1 MKTNASILQTISNP
15 QRRSFLKLS
24 GLLGLG
30 VATTALLPASQAEA
44 VLFGPKEY
52 KVSSTRLA
60 MGSFLAITI
69 IHSSRDEAENAIGL
83 AWEEIDRLGRLL
95 NRHDSATPVSQLNST
110 GVLRK
115 APPEV
120 LEVVARSLYYHRQTG
135 GAFDITV
142 KPLVDLFKERFAAEV
157 TPSEA
162 EISKL
167 LPRVGSDKIKIS
179 FANGD
184 ISFASQGM
192 GITLDGI
199 APGYIVDRVSALFA
213 AKGISNHLINCSGDI
228 RTSGTAAKGKS
239 WTVAIQDPAKQK
251 AYPDVVAMGT
261 GAISTSGSY
270 EVFYDKAKM
279 FHHIVTPQT
288 GHSPRLATSV
298 TVKALS
304 VMDADALATG
314 IMVMPPVEGIR
325 LVDSQ
330 PGCGCFV
337 VGQDGSFR
345 KSTSWN
351 RLA

>member
-1 MKTNASILQTISNP
+1 MKKNSSILQTICNP

-95 NRHDSATPVSQLNST
+95 SRHDPATPVSQLNST
-110 GVLRK
+110 GVLHK
-115 APPEV
+115 APSEV

-167 LPRVGSDKIKIS
+167 LPQVGSDKIKIS
-179 FANGD
+179 FAGGD
-184 ISFASQGM
+184 ISFARQGM
-192 GITLDGI
+192 GVTLDGI
-199 APGYIVDRVSALFA
+199 APGYIVDRVSALLA
-213 AKGISNHLINCSGDI
+213 AHGISNHLINCSGDI
-228 RTSGTAAKGKS
+228 RTSGTAAKGKP

-251 AYPDVVAMGT
+251 AYPEVVAMGT

-270 EVFYDKAKM
+270 EVFYDKEKM

-314 IMVMPPVEGIR
+314 IMVMPPREGVR
-325 LVDSQ
+325 FVDSQ
-330 PGCGCFV
+330 PGCECFV

-345 KSTSWN
+345 KSASWN
-351 RLA
+351 RFV

>member
-1 MKTNASILQTISNP
+1 MKTKSIMPQQCNP

-30 VATTALLPASQAEA
+30 AATAALLPTPHAEA

-52 KVSSTRLA
+52 KVSSTRLS
-60 MGSFLAITI
+60 MGSFLSITA
-69 IHSSRDEAENAIGL
+69 IHSSKDEAENGIGL

-95 NRHDSATPVSQLNST
+95 SRHDADTPVSRLNST
-110 GVLRK
+110 GSLRK

-120 LEVVARSLYYHRQTG
+120 LEVVARSLYLHRQTG

-142 KPLVDLFKERFAAEV
+142 KPLVDLFKERFAAGI

-162 EISKL
+162 EISAL
-167 LPRVGSDKIKIS
+167 LPRVGSEQLRFS
-179 FANGD
+179 AGD
-184 ISFASQGM
+184 ISFARQGM

-199 APGYIVDRVSALFA
+199 APGFIVDRVSELLA

-228 RTSGTAAKGKS
+228 RTSGTAAKGKP

-251 AYPDVVAMGT
+251 AYPEVLAMTT

-270 EVFYDKAKM
+270 EVFYDREKM

-288 GHSPRLATSV
+288 GRSPRLATSV
-298 TVKALS
+298 TVKAHSL
-304 VMDADALATG
+304 MDADAFATG
-314 IMVMPPVEGIR
+314 IMVMPPAAGVIFADR
-325 LVDSQ
+325 Q
-330 PGCGCFV
+330 PGCECFIV
-337 VGQDGSFR
+337 AQDGGFK
-345 KSTSWN
+345 KSASWN
-351 RLA
+351 RLV